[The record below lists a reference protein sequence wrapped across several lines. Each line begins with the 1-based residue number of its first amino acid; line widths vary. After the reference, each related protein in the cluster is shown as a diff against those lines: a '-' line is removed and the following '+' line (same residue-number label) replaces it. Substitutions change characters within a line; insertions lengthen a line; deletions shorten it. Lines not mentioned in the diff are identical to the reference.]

1 MRIGVSLLSFRPG
14 KIGGAETYVRRLLA
28 SLPAVAEGDQLV
40 AVLDD
45 DLARALD
52 TPGFERVVVSRGA
65 SAVVLERIAEAFT
78 PWRARYLERAFAAA
92 ALDVTLFPQQSV
104 FPRRAPGPAVVT
116 VHDVQHLYH
125 ADRFPLFDRA
135 FRAALYG
142 FSMARASRVI
152 AISEF
157 TRRTL
162 TERAGIP
169 GAKVAVIPHGFSP
182 DPSPVSPREDLPR
195 PYLYYPAA
203 TYPHKGHAT
212 LFRALAALRARGA
225 LAHHLVLTGERTKRW
240 PELQRLAQSLGLS
253 DRVRHLGFLPAAEV
267 RRVYV
272 GADAVVFPS
281 EYEGFGLPVLE
292 AAALR
297 RRLITS
303 RLDVFDEIGVPRT
316 QQIDFRDPGQLLEA
330 IRDAAPV
337 SLQRRPL
344 TWDEVALRTLEVLRD
359 AAARSARTEP
369 RRAGP

>member
-28 SLPAVAEGDQLV
+28 SLPAAAGGDQLV
-40 AVLDD
+40 AVLDG
-45 DLARALD
+45 DLAPTLD
-52 TPGFERVVVSRGA
+52 TPGFERLVVPRGSR
-65 SAVVLERIAEAFT
+65 AVVIERIAEAFT
-78 PWRARYLERAFAAA
+78 PWRARYLERALRGA

-104 FPRRAPGPAVVT
+104 FPRRAPGAAVVT

-125 ADRFPLFDRA
+125 AERFPLFDRA

-142 FSMARASRVI
+142 FSLARASRVI

-162 TERAGIP
+162 TERAGLP
-169 GAKVAVIPHGFSP
+169 ASRVAVIPHGFSP
-182 DPSPVSPREDLPR
+182 DPGPVSPREDLPR

-212 LFRALAALRARGA
+212 LFRALAALRERGA
-225 LAHHLVLTGERTKRW
+225 LAHHLVLTGERTSRW
-240 PELQRLAQSLGLS
+240 PELQRLARSLGIS
-253 DRVRHLGFLPAAEV
+253 ERVRHLGFLPTSEV
-267 RRVYV
+267 RRVYA

-297 RRLITS
+297 RRLITA
-303 RLDVFDEIGVPRT
+303 RLEVFDEIGVPRA
-316 QQIDFRDPGQLLEA
+316 QQIDFGDPDQLLTA

-344 TWDEVALRTLEVLRD
+344 TWEEVAFRTLEALRE
-359 AAARSARTEP
+359 AAREASADGAQRD
-369 RRAGP
+369 R